1 MGATE
6 PDAPVLRRARLRLLL
21 WSGGTT
27 LVLLATLGI
36 SLYAITAAS
45 LRRASEAE
53 LTDRANRFTQVAA
66 LVPARLFSLL
76 PVGISLGGPN
86 SGTIALVV
94 DQNGVVHG
102 FADRPEALPDR
113 SAIEAARA
121 SGSDLRVI
129 TIDGVQ
135 FRVLT
140 KTVSAQDSTI
150 TLQVVTDISDETRT
164 LQTMAAVLVF
174 GGLAIL
180 LGALAVGWVYSS
192 RAMVPIRDSL
202 RRQRQFAADA
212 SHELRTPLAI
222 IRATVDDL
230 RAAPGSADP
239 DVRAGLDDIVAET
252 EHLSALVADLL
263 VLARVDS
270 SAIEIEKADVDLAA
284 IAGSAVDGLRA
295 VAQDRDVRLT
305 FDGTGGPMVGDAV
318 RLRQLVTILV
328 ENGIRHTPG
337 GGTVATAVAADNGAV
352 MLRVEDDGPGI
363 PPDQI
368 DRVFDR
374 FWRGTS
380 PQSHGTGL
388 GLAIAAW
395 IVTRHGG
402 SIQAGNRERAGAR
415 FVVRLP
421 VRPDEA

>member
-1 MGATE
+1 MGAPE

-21 WSGGTT
+21 WSSGTT
-27 LVLLATLGI
+27 LVLLAVLGI
-36 SLYAITAAS
+36 GLYAIMADS
-45 LRRASEAE
+45 LRRDSEAE
-53 LTDRANRFTQVAA
+53 LTDRANRLTQIAT
-66 LVPARLFSLL
+66 LMPAKLFSLL
-76 PVGISLGGPN
+76 PVGISLGGPS
-86 SGTIALVV
+86 SGTIAFVV
-94 DQNGVVHG
+94 DKDGVVHG
-102 FADRPEALPDR
+102 LTDRPEALPDW

-129 TIDGVQ
+129 SVDGVQ

-140 KTVSAQDSTI
+140 KTVTAQDSSI
-150 TLQVVTDISDETRT
+150 TLQIITDISDETRT
-164 LQTMAAVLVF
+164 LQTLAAVLVF

-180 LGALAVGWVYSS
+180 LGALAVGWVYSAQ
-192 RAMVPIRDSL
+192 AMVPIRNSL

-230 RAAPGSADP
+230 RAAPGSADA
-239 DVRAGLDDIVAET
+239 DVRAGLDDIVVET

-270 SAIEIEKADVDLAA
+270 SALQIERAEVDLAA
-284 IAGSAVDGLRA
+284 VAGTAVDSLRA
-295 VAQDRDVRLT
+295 VAQDRGVALT
-305 FDGTGGPMVGDAV
+305 FEGAGGPMIGDAL

-328 ENGIRHTPG
+328 DNGIRHTPG
-337 GGTVATAVAADNGAV
+337 GGTVATTVTTDDAGVV
-352 MLRVEDDGPGI
+352 LRVEDDGPGI

-380 PQSHGTGL
+380 PDSHGTGL
-388 GLAIAAW
+388 GLAIAAS
-395 IVTRHGG
+395 IADRHGG
-402 SIQAGNRERAGAR
+402 SIQAGNRERGGAR
-415 FVVRLP
+415 FVARFP
-421 VRPDEA
+421 VNAAG